1 MVFALAGDSTTTS
14 VFRNAFS
21 PALARDLGLP
31 PFACVVA
38 FFAAAVLAVAI
49 RVPGAALD
57 AGTPV
62 WVHGPRRPAEEIF
75 PNLLPAKPF
84 QLQFRQA
91 AQRFVGRHFCPSGE
105 HVDVN

>member
-38 FFAAAVLAVAI
+38 FFAAAVFAVAI
-49 RVPGAALD
+49 RVPGAALV

-62 WVHGPRRPAEEIF
+62 WVHGPRGPAQEIF
-75 PNLLPAKPF
+75 PNPLPSKPF
-84 QLQFRQA
+84 DLQFSQP
-91 AQRFVGRHFCPSGE
+91 AQSFVGSHSRPGS
-105 HVDVN
+105 